1 VTWGE
6 FDRST
11 QTYGMATTG
20 GRVSSTGVAGL
31 TLGGGSGWAERAF
44 GLACDNLISVDLVT
58 ADGREVTASAESNPE
73 LFWALHG
80 GGGNFGVATSFEFR
94 LHPLG
99 PTVTAGLLM
108 WPGAAAGDVARAYR
122 DLATM
127 APDEL
132 GSGLVLLTGP
142 PEDFVPTDLQ
152 GATVMA
158 VAALWVGDVEEGAE
172 AVRPLREMSP
182 EVDLVG
188 PMPYAD
194 FQCMLDEPPGNH
206 NYWSAEYLD
215 ALPDE
220 AIDVFVK
227 YGFERQSPL
236 SQQILLPWGG
246 AVARV
251 DEAATPMTN
260 REVAWITHPYA
271 VWERG
276 GDSDRNIE
284 WARSFRRDIA
294 HYANGGVYLN
304 FIGDEGEDRVR
315 AAFGEAKYRRLA
327 AIKGEWDPE
336 NVFKG
341 NQNIKPA

>member
-1 VTWGE
+1 
-6 FDRST
+6 
-11 QTYGMATTG
+11 
-20 GRVSSTGVAGL
+20 
-31 TLGGGSGWAERAF
+31 
-44 GLACDNLISVDLVT
+44 
-58 ADGREVTASAESNPE
+58 
-73 LFWALHG
+73 
-80 GGGNFGVATSFEFR
+80 
-94 LHPLG
+94 
-99 PTVTAGLLM
+99 
-108 WPGAAAGDVARAYR
+108 
-122 DLATM
+122 
-127 APDEL
+127 
-132 GSGLVLLTGP
+132 
-142 PEDFVPTDLQ
+142 
-152 GATVMA
+152 
-158 VAALWVGDVEEGAE
+158 
-172 AVRPLREMSP
+172 MSP